1 MQLIAYIWAP
11 GNVGACGSRFLLQT
25 SPMKNL
31 LLEEDGM
38 WHLTVFRKLWST
50 RSKKKPTF
58 NTTSCMGNF
67 GLNPPLLA

>member
-50 RSKKKPTF
+50 RSKR
-58 NTTSCMGNF
+58 S
-67 GLNPPLLA
+67 LHSIQLVAWEALV